1 MSSQVRRAPVII
13 ISKLNTEYNK
23 RMENII
29 KRERERRGGSVS
41 GDVAN
46 GADIERGINIKSQ
59 GSGPEVK
66 KNHRC
71 PSTKDEPVTFDA
83 S

>member
-29 KRERERRGGSVS
+29 KREGEEGGEC
-41 GDVAN
+41 
-46 GADIERGINIKSQ
+46 IR
-59 GSGPEVK
+59 
-66 KNHRC
+66 
-71 PSTKDEPVTFDA
+71 
-83 S
+83 